1 MMKCF
6 QITTSLCRVSQHW
19 PAVLGISRHMFAE
32 TVVGFLVLSRACTGI
47 GRNARDVII
56 LCVTCAANYS
66 IGEMSIDAIFR
77 KIIIVNSTLH

>member
-6 QITTSLCRVSQHW
+6 QITTSLCWVSQHW

-32 TVVGFLVLSRACTGI
+32 TVVDFLGFIRACTAI
-47 GRNARDVII
+47 GRNARDGII

-77 KIIIVNSTLH
+77 KTIL